1 MTSRELIV
9 ELKKYLP
16 AELAED
22 LVNEF
27 ISIRADVATETLERT
42 APGKFVETV
51 IQILQ
56 HFAGGT
62 YSRSFKSGEVE
73 DFLRNTE
80 ARQIGLPQDLKIVV
94 TRVARGMYSL
104 RSKRG
109 IVHKGG
115 VEPNIFDLRYLYAA
129 AQWIL
134 CEITC
139 HALST
144 NIETARSLVE
154 FIQVPA
160 SSLVE
165 DFGDKRLVL
174 RAGTAADELLI
185 LLWHYYPVPILPS
198 QLHKDMNRRA
208 RPTVSNAVTAA
219 YRGRLIEGNREVGY
233 KLTTLGYG
241 RALGLVK
248 EVTMSLGQ
256 GNI

>member
-9 ELKKYLP
+9 ELKKHLP
-16 AELAED
+16 AGLAED

-27 ISIRADVATETLERT
+27 MSIRTDVATETFERT

-56 HFAGGT
+56 HFASGT
-62 YSRSFKSGEVE
+62 YSKSFKSGEVE
-73 DFLRNTE
+73 DFLKNTE
-80 ARQIGLPQDLKIVV
+80 ARQINLSQDLKIVV

-109 IVHKGG
+109 IIHKGG
-115 VEPNIFDLRYLYAA
+115 VEPNVFDLRYLYSA

-134 CEITC
+134 CEITR

-144 NIETARSLVE
+144 DIETARSLVE

-174 RAGTAADELLI
+174 RSCTAADELLI

-198 QLHKDMNRRA
+198 QLNKDMNRRA
-208 RPTVSNAVTAA
+208 QPTVSNAITAA
-219 YRGRLIEGNREVGY
+219 YRSRLIEGNRKLGY

-241 RALGLVK
+241 RALELVK
-248 EVTMSLGQ
+248 EVTMSLG
-256 GNI
+256 